1 MTHAYPTRLSS
12 DLDGVVVVEQV
23 VHHALVAARRG
34 GDAGAAVGTGE
45 LDRALVAGDVH
56 FLDPVATDVGDELRV
71 DDLVAAARG
80 FRTEAL
86 EHHHQH
92 DRSEEHTSELQS
104 LMRISYAVFCLKK
117 KNNTIRQYTT

>member
-80 FRTEAL
+80 FRAEAL

-92 DRSEEHTSELQS
+92 DANDDPKHHDR
-104 LMRISYAVFCLKK
+104 RNVAVGQQVYVRE
-117 KNNTIRQYTT
+117 I